1 MKLARSLD
9 RLGTESAFT
18 VLAEA
23 KKLEAQGK
31 PMIHLGL
38 GQPDFKTPK
47 HVVEAAKKA
56 LDDGHHGYVMSNGIP
71 ECRQGVTRWIKK
83 RYNVDIDFDRILIM
97 PGGKPTMS
105 YAIQCFGEPGAEII
119 HPTPAFPIYE
129 SMINYTGSTS
139 VPYDL
144 TEDKD
149 LKFNPDKI
157 LSLITDKTRLL
168 VLINPNNPTGSFV
181 EKKDIDFLADGLKKY
196 PHVTILSDE
205 IYSRQIFDNKEM
217 PSFFHYPELRE
228 RLIVLEGWS
237 KAYSMTGWRIGYT
250 AGSVDLIGAM
260 SKLQGQATSCAN
272 SIGQFA
278 GIEALNGDQKC
289 VQDMLR
295 LFKERRDL
303 IINLLN
309 QLPGVT
315 CLSPAGAFY
324 AFPDFSRFLG
334 KEADGKLLKD
344 TFDISEY
351 ILDAVQVVTV
361 PGDGF
366 GSSRHIRFSYAT
378 SSKIIK
384 EGMGRIKN
392 ALEII

>member
-1 MKLARSLD
+1 MKLAQSLD

-23 KKLEAQGK
+23 KKLEAKGH

-71 ECRQGVTRWIKK
+71 ECRQAVTRWIKK
-83 RYNVDIDFDRILIM
+83 RYNQDVDFERILIM
-97 PGGKPTMS
+97 PGGKPTMH

-129 SMINYTGSTS
+129 SMINYTGSTA

-149 LKFNPDKI
+149 LKLNADKI

-181 EKKDIDFLADGLKKY
+181 EKPEIGKLAEGLKKH

-205 IYSRQIFDNKEM
+205 IYSRQIFDEKEM
-217 PSFFHYPELRE
+217 PTFFNYPDLQE
-228 RLIVLEGWS
+228 RLIVLDGWS
-237 KAYSMTGWRIGYT
+237 KAYSMTGWRMGW
-250 AGSVDLIGAM
+250 SVWPEKLIPHVT
-260 SKLQGQATSCAN
+260 KLAINSFSCVNAP
-272 SIGQFA
+272 SQFA
-278 GIEALNGDQKC
+278 GIAALDGPDDSIHHMMEKFDQ
-289 VQDMLR
+289 
-295 LFKERRDL
+295 RRKL
-303 IINLLN
+303 IHKGLN
-309 QLPGVT
+309 DLPGVE
-315 CLSPAGAFY
+315 CSMPGGAFY
-324 AFPDFSRFLG
+324 AFPNVKGTGMSGSEFSKRCMH
-334 KEADGKLLKD
+334 EAGVA
-344 TFDISEY
+344 I
-351 ILDAVQVVTV
+351 V
-361 PGDGF
+361 PGTAF
-366 GSSRHIRFSYAT
+366 GKTSTDFVRFSFAA
-378 SSKIIK
+378 SRDNIQK
-384 EGMGRIKN
+384 
-392 ALEII
+392 ALEKISKMLK